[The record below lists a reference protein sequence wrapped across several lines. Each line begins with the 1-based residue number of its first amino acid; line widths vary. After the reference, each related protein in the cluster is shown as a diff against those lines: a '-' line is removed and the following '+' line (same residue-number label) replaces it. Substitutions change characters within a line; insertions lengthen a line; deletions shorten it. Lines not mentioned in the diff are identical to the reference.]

1 MPVLPAAT
9 APSFTAP
16 GLAVTALASPSRG
29 ATETSVWRLTL
40 APGTA
45 GSEHTLDREEVFVVL
60 AGRAVATIDGDD
72 QQLRPGDALVVPPH
86 RRFSLANPHG
96 EPFEAVAAL
105 PVGGRV
111 HLPGGRPFVPP
122 WAQ

>member
-1 MPVLPAAT
+1 MPVAPALT
-9 APSFTAP
+9 APTFTAP
-16 GLAVTALASPSRG
+16 GLTVTGLAAPSRG

-40 APGTA
+40 APGAA
-45 GSEHTLDREEVFVVL
+45 GGEHTLDREEVFVVL
-60 AGRAVATIDGDD
+60 AGHAVATIDGDD

-86 RRFSLANPHG
+86 CPFSLANPHG

-111 HLPGGRPFVPP
+111 HIPGGHPFVPP
-122 WAQ
+122 WAR

>member
-1 MPVLPAAT
+1 MPVIPGAT

-16 GLAVTALASPSRG
+16 GLAVTGLAAPSRG

-40 APGTA
+40 APGST
-45 GSEHTLDREEVFVVL
+45 GSEHTVDREEVFVVL
-60 AGRAVATIDGDD
+60 AGRAMATIDGAG
-72 QQLRPGDALVVPPH
+72 QQLCPGDALVVPPH
-86 RRFSLANPHG
+86 RPFSLANPHG

-111 HLPGGRPFVPP
+111 HIPGSHPFVPP
-122 WAQ
+122 WAE

>member
-9 APSFTAP
+9 ARSFAMP
-16 GLAVTALASPSRG
+16 GLAVTGLAAPSRG

-40 APGTA
+40 APGAA
-45 GSEHTLDREEVFVVL
+45 GSEHTLDREEIFVVL
-60 AGRAVATIDGDD
+60 AGRAVATIDGDE
-72 QQLRPGDALVVPPH
+72 QHLRPGDALVVPPH
-86 RRFSLANPHG
+86 RPFSLANPHG

-111 HLPGGRPFVPP
+111 HIPGSHPFVPP
-122 WAQ
+122 WVK